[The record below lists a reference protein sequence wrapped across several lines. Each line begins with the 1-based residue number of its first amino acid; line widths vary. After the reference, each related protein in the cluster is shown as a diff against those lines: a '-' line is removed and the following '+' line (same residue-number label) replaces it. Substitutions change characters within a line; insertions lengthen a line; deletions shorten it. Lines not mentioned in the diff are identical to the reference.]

1 MCWRGLNFETM
12 VPSPYFIWKGL
23 GDKFVYAMNFPFGY
37 MTGMMTLDAIKDIPE
52 FAKEK
57 LDEAVEMLHMQGKN
71 KRYFSTFGCRSK
83 VNDFKFRSS
92 RREVE

>member
-1 MCWRGLNFETM
+1 MRICLHFLHQVEIDNFMCWRGLNFETM

-52 FAKEK
+52 FAKKSWMKQLKCFICKE
-57 LDEAVEMLHMQGKN
+57 N
-71 KRYFSTFGCRSK
+71 KDIL
-83 VNDFKFRSS
+83 VPA
-92 RREVE
+92 

>member
-37 MTGMMTLDAIKDIPE
+37 MTGMMTL
-52 FAKEK
+52 
-57 LDEAVEMLHMQGKN
+57 
-71 KRYFSTFGCRSK
+71 
-83 VNDFKFRSS
+83 
-92 RREVE
+92 RRN